1 MSSLSEIMKKIK
13 EAKNLEVR
21 EGEVK
26 RTRITF
32 KNRMIHVVVETVP
45 DLDALSLD
53 QLYELQE
60 KYEERLDALSDEEP
74 DEEQDPEAYKTWEE
88 AYNLLEQDLDEVTDK
103 IDEVTEEIEEAE
115 EEEDY

>member
-32 KNRMIHVVVETVP
+32 KNRTIHVVVETVP

-60 KYEERLDALSDEEP
+60 KYEDRLDALSDEEP
-74 DEEQDPEAYKTWEE
+74 DEEQDPKAYETWEE
-88 AYNLLEQDLDEVTDK
+88 AYNLLEQDLDDVTDK

-115 EEEDY
+115 EEEYD